1 MSIDPVALVR
11 RYHAALQ
18 PYDASVA
25 AACFAPAAV
34 YVSPGVNGRIEGRGA
49 IIAAFDAY
57 FAEYPDQQAEDTRID
72 RLPGL
77 AACAHWRLAATSATT
92 GLRIIRHGVET
103 VRFDAEGLI
112 IAVEVEDL

>member
-18 PYDASVA
+18 PYDASLA

-34 YVSPGVNGRIEGRGA
+34 YVSPGVNGRIEGCGA

-77 AACAHWRLAATSATT
+77 AACAHWRLAATSVTT
-92 GLRIIRHGVET
+92 SQRIIRHGVET